1 MGVLSMLVTML
12 DGGYVHIVRE
22 TESPERL
29 DFLYCFDT
37 SPMLMSLEYIIK

>member
-22 TESPERL
+22 TESAQSGSIFYLFR
-29 DFLYCFDT
+29 Y
-37 SPMLMSLEYIIK
+37 

>member
-12 DGGYVHIVRE
+12 DGGYAHIVRE

-29 DFLYCFDT
+29 DFLFVSILVPIC
-37 SPMLMSLEYIIK
+37 